1 MVNKKIIKS
10 YGLVCVITLRGEDEK
25 KSQQLYCSPR
35 DTTGRCSQ
43 ISTVNNQQ
51 GIYNIIIII
60 VARSIAP
67 NGSIYYYDPKCKN
80 KNRNPVKYNIL
91 LHAILT
97 HHAHELLNS
106 FQWIYGFKNNIV
118 LF

>member
-1 MVNKKIIKS
+1 MVSRALLLSEEETK
-10 YGLVCVITLRGEDEK
+10 K
-25 KSQQLYCSPR
+25 KSQQYCSPR
-35 DTTGRCSQ
+35 DTTSRCSQ

-67 NGSIYYYDPKCKN
+67 NGSIHYYDPKHKN

-91 LHAILT
+91 YAILT

-106 FQWIYGFKNNIV
+106 FQPINVF
-118 LF
+118 